1 MGNTFVKDI
10 MQHNVISIDSAMNVK
25 DAAIMMADANVGCI
39 IVTKGN
45 APVGI
50 LTERDFVSRI
60 VSKYLPLTTP
70 VTDVM
75 SSPLIKISPEETV
88 WELALLMKTKGIHK
102 VAVQKD
108 NKMVWMI
115 TTTDIANICS
125 LGSDSEM
132 RRICDQILS
141 RLKDDS
147 QK

>member
-1 MGNTFVKDI
+1 MSHTFVEDV
-10 MQHNVISIDSAMNVK
+10 MQPNVISIDCTMNVK
-25 DAAIMMADANVGCI
+25 DAATIMTDANIGCVV
-39 IVTKGN
+39 VTKES

-50 LTERDFVSRI
+50 LTERDFVSRV

-88 WELALLMKTKGIHK
+88 WELALLMKTNGIHK

-108 NKMVWMI
+108 NKLVGII

-141 RLKDDS
+141 RLKDDN

>member
-1 MGNTFVKDI
+1 MGNTFVKDV
-10 MQHNVISIDSAMNVK
+10 MQPNVISIDCTMNVK
-25 DAAIMMADANVGCI
+25 DAATIMTDANIGCVV
-39 IVTKGN
+39 VTKES

-50 LTERDFVSRI
+50 LTERDFVSRV

-88 WELALLMKTKGIHK
+88 WELALLMKTNGIHK

-108 NKMVWMI
+108 NKLVGII

-141 RLKDDS
+141 RLKDDN